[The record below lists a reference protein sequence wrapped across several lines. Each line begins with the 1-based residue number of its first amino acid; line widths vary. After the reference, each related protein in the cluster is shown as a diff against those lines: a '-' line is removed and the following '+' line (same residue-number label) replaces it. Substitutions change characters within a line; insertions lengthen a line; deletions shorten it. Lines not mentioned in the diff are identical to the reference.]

1 MAWKATRFDLKRRL
15 VWLTDELGLGWKT
28 FRFDS
33 ERNLY
38 CFGELQGVVWRG
50 AWFGLV
56 GKPFKI

>member
-1 MAWKATRFDLKRRL
+1 MKRRL